1 MRAPVLV
8 EIGCEEIPARIIAS
22 AAADLRERIVAVL
35 DQASI
40 EHGSAREWG
49 GARRL
54 AVRIEDVADR
64 TPDREEQV
72 LGPPAGAAFAPDG
85 SPTPAAAGFARKHGI
100 LPSALERMPTDKGLY
115 CGFRRRVEGRRLHD
129 VLAAELPSTVAAMPF
144 PKSMRWGEGTWRWVR
159 PVHWIVALYGSEVI
173 PVELFGVQAGRA
185 SRGHRFLAPG
195 AVEIEHADR
204 YLDRLREARVVAD
217 PAERRSL
224 LLGRLRETAAA
235 EGGALVE
242 DEKLLAEVSDLVEW
256 PSVVLGR
263 FDEAFLD
270 LPREILATALRRH
283 QKAFCVERDGRLAPL
298 FLTAANTDGD
308 PAGHVRRGNEW
319 VVGGRLQDARFFWG
333 EDRKLPVQARL
344 AALRNLAFHEKAGS
358 YAEKAAR
365 TAELARAVGEAVGLG
380 RETVEA
386 AEGAA
391 RLAKADLVSGIVGE
405 FPELQGIAGGLLLRH
420 EGAPEPVWRAVYEHY
435 RPEGADDPLPE
446 TETGSVVSIA
456 DKLDKVARM
465 LEAGEA
471 PTGSRD
477 PYGLRRAANGI
488 FRILLERRWSL
499 PVAEVCRLGG
509 GAEPLAAFLAER
521 LESFLRDRGFT
532 AHEVRAV
539 LRAARDRLPPWP
551 LADIEERLEALRAVR
566 QRADFDR
573 LVELTRRVE
582 NIRSKADGDFL
593 RRTESVSGS
602 HDYRERAAPAVRLRA
617 LLGEV
622 GPAIE
627 RASREGDYVRVASL
641 LAQFVE
647 PVEAFFQQ
655 VLVLDPDDL
664 DATRHRLGLMSK
676 LHEVLTRYFDLT
688 ELPGE
693 AGRKP

>member
-1 MRAPVLV
+1 MRAPLLV
-8 EIGCEEIPARIIAS
+8 EIGCEEIPARVISS

-40 EHGSAREWG
+40 EHGGAREWG

-54 AVRIEDVADR
+54 AVRIEEVADR

-72 LGPPAGAAFAPDG
+72 LGPPASASFAADG
-85 SPTPAAAGFARKHGI
+85 SLTPAGAGFARKHGI
-100 LPSALERMPTDKGLY
+100 SRSALERIPTDKGVY
-115 CGFRRRVEGRRLHD
+115 CGFRRRVDGRPLRD
-129 VLAAELPSTVAAMPF
+129 VLAAGLPPTVAAMPF
-144 PKSMRWGEGTWRWVR
+144 PKTMRWGEGTWRWVR
-159 PVHWIVALYGSEVI
+159 PVHWVVALYGDEAI
-173 PVELFGVQAGRA
+173 PVELFGVRAGRV
-185 SRGHRFLAPG
+185 SRGHRFLATG

-204 YLDRLREARVVAD
+204 YLDRLREAKVIVD
-217 PAERRSL
+217 PAERRSR
-224 LLGRLRETAAA
+224 LLGRLREAAAA

-242 DEKLLAEVSDLVEW
+242 DERLLAEVSDLLEW
-256 PSVVLGR
+256 PSVILGR

-283 QKAFCVERDGRLAPL
+283 QKAFCVERDGRLAPI

-333 EDRKLPVQARL
+333 EDRKLPLEARL
-344 AALRNLAFHEKAGS
+344 AALRDLAFHERAGS
-358 YAEKAAR
+358 YAEKAER
-365 TAELARAVGEAVGLG
+365 TAALARAIGEAIGLP

-386 AEGAA
+386 AERAA
-391 RLAKADLVSGIVGE
+391 RLAKTDLVSGIVGE

-420 EGAPEPVWRAVYEHY
+420 EGAPEPVWRAVQEHY
-435 RPEGADDPLPE
+435 RPEGPDDPLPQ
-446 TETGSVVSIA
+446 TEAGSVVSAA
-456 DKLDKVARM
+456 DKLDKVARL
-465 LEAGEA
+465 LELGEV

-488 FRILLERRWSL
+488 FRVLLERRWNL
-499 PVAEVCRLGG
+499 PVTDLCRLGG
-509 GAEPLAAFLAER
+509 GAEPLAEFLAER
-521 LESFLRDRGFT
+521 LDSFLRDRGFT

-539 LRAARDRLPPWP
+539 VRAARDRLPPWP
-551 LADIEERLEALRAVR
+551 LADIEARLEALRAVR
-566 QRADFDR
+566 ERADFDR

-582 NIRSKADGDFL
+582 NIRSKADDDLL
-593 RRTESVSGS
+593 RRTESAPGS
-602 HDYRERAAPAVRLRA
+602 LGYRERAPAALRLA
-617 LLGEV
+617 ELLGRA
-622 GPAIE
+622 GPAME
-627 RASREGDYVRVASL
+627 RASGEGDYVRVAAL

-647 PVEAFFQQ
+647 PVETFFQQ

-664 DATRHRLGLMSK
+664 DATRHRLGLMSN

-693 AGRKP
+693 AGRKQ